1 MNINK
6 VLVRNFKGI
15 EKMDF
20 VPEKIN
26 VFVGPNGAGKSSA
39 LQSIIAGLTGEC
51 TNPIRTGAKEA
62 SVKLDLG
69 TLGSELER
77 IYGEKNIVKIAGKT
91 TTQKAVNQL
100 FEDRCKV
107 SNSTMKLMTS
117 SKLAAEIKAGTLAD
131 FMLKENLFGGK
142 LEISSEKLFSM
153 VVFSPEARRE
163 LEMFLPAT
171 PATFGMDVIANVF
184 KEFYDMRT
192 VVKRDIATAKAKS
205 TYVGAVPSR
214 KVSAIEKEIEM
225 LSDASGKLKEYQV
238 KLDFYEKQMIIIR
251 EKTKALE
258 KSNAEVAALTS
269 VTKPDES
276 RKTMIDKQVEM
287 IRNNISSNNSSKKL
301 FESNLEMLNKTLA
314 NLEKPVCP
322 LSDKLVCSTDK
333 TPLKKELSEQAEGI
347 KAEIDRLETEIKAL
361 NEKLEKGK
369 AALIVY
375 DKDLKAYNDSQG
387 ILMRHK
393 MLKESIPEMPVKPEL
408 PSEVADATKRLSELK
423 EEKEKALEYELAQKN
438 ASEVLRLECKNAI
451 YNEIVSKLDSKGE
464 VNAAI
469 LKSALEILKN
479 HINTRAKEISSEFEI
494 DFDVSNGVR
503 FLCKTSATSGFI
515 NIADASSGEQLMFM
529 FLIMDMLNSAS
540 GFGMFFIDDLDKLDE
555 NMLEALI
562 KLLLNPD
569 VAKVYHHTFICAI
582 NHEDTMKVL
591 DKYKTE
597 VNVISLS

>member
-6 VLVRNFKGI
+6 VIVRNFKGI
-15 EKMDF
+15 EKMEF
-20 VPEKIN
+20 VPQKIN

-62 SVKLDLG
+62 YVKLDMG
-69 TLGSELER
+69 TLGSDLER
-77 IYGEKNIVKIAGKT
+77 VYGAKNTVKIAGKVS
-91 TTQKAVNQL
+91 TQKAINQL

-153 VVFSPEARRE
+153 VAFSADAKKE

-171 PATFGMDVIANVF
+171 PATFGMDVIADTH

-192 VVKRDIATAKAKS
+192 VVKRDMITAKAKS
-205 TYVGAVPSR
+205 AFTGVAPTR
-214 KVSAIEKEIEM
+214 KAAAIEKEIEK
-225 LSDASGKLKEYQV
+225 LSDASGKMKEYQV
-238 KLDFYEKQMIIIR
+238 KLEFYEKQMNIIR

-258 KSNAEVAALTS
+258 KSNAEVSALKS

-276 RKTMIDKQVEM
+276 RKVLIDKQVEV
-287 IRNNISSNNSSKKL
+287 IRNNISSNGSSKKL
-301 FESNLEMLNKTLA
+301 FESNLAMLNKTLA

-347 KAEIDRLETEIKAL
+347 KAEISRLESDIQSL

-369 AALIVY
+369 AALLAY
-375 DKDLKAYNDSQG
+375 DRELKAFNDAQG
-387 ILMRHK
+387 VLMRHK
-393 MLKESIPEMPVKPEL
+393 MLKESIPETPEKPEL
-408 PSEVADATKRLSELK
+408 PSEVADATKRLQELK
-423 EEKEKALEYELAQKN
+423 EEKEKAVEYELAQKN
-438 ASEVLRLECKNAI
+438 AMEVIRLEGKYAV

-469 LKSALEILKN
+469 LKSALEILKR
-479 HINTRAKEISSEFEI
+479 HINSRAKEISSEFEI
-494 DFDVSNGVR
+494 DFDVTNGVR

-515 NIADASSGEQLMFM
+515 NISDASSGEQLMFM

-540 GFGMFFIDDLDKLDE
+540 GFGLFFIDDLDKLDE

-569 VAKVYHHTFICAI
+569 VSKVYHHTFISAI

-591 DKYKTE
+591 DKYSSE
-597 VNVISLS
+597 VNVISL